1 MDIKELFGYK
11 GKNVVITGSAS
22 GISYDATE
30 MLIELGANVYAVDLN
45 EITLPV
51 KKAFK
56 ANLAE
61 KEQIDDFIA
70 KLPEKIDCLFL
81 CHGIATHPGN
91 EMLVQKV
98 DFKSKI
104 YDRDTASAN

>member
-22 GISYDATE
+22 GMSYDATE

-70 KLPEKIDCLFL
+70 KLPEKIDCLFCAMEL
-81 CHGIATHPGN
+81 QHIR
-91 EMLVQKV
+91 EMKCW
-98 DFKSKI
+98 FKRLI
-104 YDRDTASAN
+104 F

>member
-22 GISYDATE
+22 GMSYDATE

-51 KKAFK
+51 KKLLKQIWQRKNRLMTLLQNCRRKLTAFFC
-56 ANLAE
+56 AMEL
-61 KEQIDDFIA
+61 QHIR
-70 KLPEKIDCLFL
+70 
-81 CHGIATHPGN
+81 
-91 EMLVQKV
+91 EMKCW
-98 DFKSKI
+98 FKRLI
-104 YDRDTASAN
+104 F